1 MKDALNPARA
11 RLISLALLVIGA
23 GIVWFNP
30 GDQLRGGARAL
41 SLVVLAGVGA
51 LVAARG
57 GLRRLASI
65 VVLVCAAGLMVGGTT
80 MAVIGG
86 ILPPQA
92 PGRNVFAIASANAVS
107 GEKSRTSKP
116 LAPISRKARRT
127 KSLTSPRS
135 AARGF
140 SI

>member
-80 MAVIGG
+80 MSVIGG
-86 ILPPQA
+86 ILAVIGALIALITLKAWPAMGARYERA
-92 PGRNVFAIASANAVS
+92 PAATDLTETDLWNALDR
-107 GEKSRTSKP
+107 GEDPT
-116 LAPISRKARRT
+116 AR
-127 KSLTSPRS
+127 
-135 AARGF
+135 
-140 SI
+140 

>member
-86 ILPPQA
+86 ILAVIGALIALITLKAWPAMGARYERA
-92 PGRNVFAIASANAVS
+92 PAATDLTETDLWNALYR
-107 GEKSRTSKP
+107 GEDPT
-116 LAPISRKARRT
+116 AR
-127 KSLTSPRS
+127 
-135 AARGF
+135 
-140 SI
+140 